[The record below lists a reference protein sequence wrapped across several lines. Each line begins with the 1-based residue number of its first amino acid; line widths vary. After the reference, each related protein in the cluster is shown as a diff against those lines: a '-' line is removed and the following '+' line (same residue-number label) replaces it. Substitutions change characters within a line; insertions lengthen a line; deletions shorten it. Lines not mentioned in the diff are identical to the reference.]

1 MIRPADSIKTVYLC
15 RKPVD
20 MRKQMDGLSAIVQH
34 DLQDNPFSGALF
46 VFINR
51 ARDKLKILTWER
63 NGFIVWYKRV
73 EQEKFAWPKLTDKS
87 VVTISGDELN
97 FLLDGYDIWA
107 LKPHQK
113 LDLKLRA

>member
-1 MIRPADSIKTVYLC
+1 MIRPASSVKAVYLH

-34 DLQDNPFSGALF
+34 DMGEDPLSGTLF
-46 VFINR
+46 VFINK
-51 ARDKLKILTWER
+51 ARDKIKILTWEK

-73 EQEKFAWPKLTDKS
+73 EQEKFAWPKIKDGEAVTLT
-87 VVTISGDELN
+87 GDELN

-107 LKPHQK
+107 LKPHKK
-113 LDLKLRA
+113 LELMINA

>member
-1 MIRPADSIKTVYLC
+1 MIRPASSVKAVYLH

-34 DLQDNPFSGALF
+34 DLGEDPLSGTLF
-46 VFINR
+46 VFINK
-51 ARDKLKILTWER
+51 ARDKLKILTWEK

-73 EQEKFAWPKLTDKS
+73 EQEKFAWPKITDDK
-87 VVTISGDELN
+87 VVTLNGDELN

-107 LKPHQK
+107 LKPHKK
-113 LDLKLRA
+113 LELMLSS